1 MMLDGRVAI
10 VTGAARGLGQ
20 EYSVELARNGAKV
33 VAADILSS
41 DETAARVGQAGSE
54 AIAVQVD
61 VASEASVNAMA
72 KAALDRFGRVDVLVN
87 NAALLG
93 RLISFD
99 QISEDEW
106 DRIFAVNVKGIWN
119 CCKAIIPIMKRQG
132 KGKIINVS
140 SGTIWVGTPF
150 YLHYVATKGAVF
162 AITRSLA
169 REMAGTGINV
179 NTLTPGYTM
188 TPSAL
193 GLSDRETIENLK
205 KDIVDAQIIKRNEQ
219 PADLAGT
226 VVFLASD
233 MSDFITGQAF
243 NVDGGASLH

>member
-20 EYSVELARNGAKV
+20 EYSVALARNGAKI

-41 DETAARVGQAGSE
+41 EETAAKVRDVGGA
-54 AIAVQVD
+54 ALALKVD

-72 KAALDRFGRVDVLVN
+72 AEALERFGRIDVLVN

-119 CCKAIIPIMKRQG
+119 CCKAIIPAMKRQG
-132 KGKIINVS
+132 KGRIINVS

-169 REMAGTGINV
+169 RELAGTGIYADAW
-179 NTLTPGYTM
+179 LYHDGIGAGAERPRDY
-188 TPSAL
+188 
-193 GLSDRETIENLK
+193 REPEKGNRRYP
-205 KDIVDAQIIKRNEQ
+205 DHQAQ
-219 PADLAGT
+219 
-226 VVFLASD
+226 
-233 MSDFITGQAF
+233 
-243 NVDGGASLH
+243 